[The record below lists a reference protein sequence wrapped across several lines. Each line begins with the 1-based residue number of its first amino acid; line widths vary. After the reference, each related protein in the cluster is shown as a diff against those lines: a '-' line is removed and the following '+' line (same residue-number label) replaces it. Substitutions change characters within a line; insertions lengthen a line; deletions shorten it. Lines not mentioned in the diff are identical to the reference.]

1 LRLRRLGVFIVKSRG
16 SRGVPAMKITYAAI
30 SFLLIATPAFSG
42 ASKTDKGVIFTC
54 EVTGS
59 DKDGFSL
66 YAKNTGT
73 SDRSCSA
80 TCQLTASDGKKR
92 DFSSDTRPVRAKP
105 ADVRGDPARIQLEG
119 QAGIKDGKP
128 FSNAD
133 ITKASCS

>member
-1 LRLRRLGVFIVKSRG
+1 
-16 SRGVPAMKITYAAI
+16 
-30 SFLLIATPAFSG
+30 
-42 ASKTDKGVIFTC
+42 
-54 EVTGS
+54 VTGS

-80 TCQLTASDGKKR
+80 TCQLTGSDGKKK
-92 DFSSDTRPVRAKP
+92 DFNSDTRPVRAKP

-119 QAGIKDGKP
+119 QASIKDGKP

-133 ITKASCS
+133 VTKASCS